1 MHIYISAE
9 NHACM
14 AMDARVYPYMCIH
27 VYIYI
32 AIERIFIIT
41 TYVYLGTC
49 WYFIGMHVNHLT
61 RSDVIMHGVVHPI
74 VQWDILAPTRPGPRS
89 TYRS

>member
-1 MHIYISAE
+1 MIMHIYISAE

-14 AMDARVYPYMCIH
+14 AMDARVYPYMYTY

-41 TYVYLGTC
+41 TYVYLGYLLVFYRHAC
-49 WYFIGMHVNHLT
+49 EP
-61 RSDVIMHGVVHPI
+61 SDPV
-74 VQWDILAPTRPGPRS
+74 
-89 TYRS
+89 